1 MRKVCK
7 AIVRF
12 KDPKVLDP
20 CSAKNIKQP
29 NRSVPGRGSDVQKLL
44 ISSWIC
50 DLCVFCTL
58 ECGWLKQDYV
68 SIRHPWLIQLLC
80 HGRQVTCPC
89 VHLSRRSGLCQYLVV
104 LRACF
109 QTTSLQYFKSSS
121 QVTCSYNHMSFATA
135 SNLTNFAQV
144 QLLVQMETS

>member
-1 MRKVCK
+1 VQKTSNK
-7 AIVRF
+7 
-12 KDPKVLDP
+12 
-20 CSAKNIKQP
+20 P
-29 NRSVPGRGSDVQKLL
+29 NRSVPDRGSDVQKLL

-50 DLCVFCTL
+50 DLCVFL
-58 ECGWLKQDYV
+58 YPRV
-68 SIRHPWLIQLLC
+68 WLIEAGLRVNTTSLVDTAIVPWQASYMSLC
-80 HGRQVTCPC
+80 PPID
-89 VHLSRRSGLCQYLVV
+89 RRSGLCQYLVV

-135 SNLTNFAQV
+135 SNFPNFAQV